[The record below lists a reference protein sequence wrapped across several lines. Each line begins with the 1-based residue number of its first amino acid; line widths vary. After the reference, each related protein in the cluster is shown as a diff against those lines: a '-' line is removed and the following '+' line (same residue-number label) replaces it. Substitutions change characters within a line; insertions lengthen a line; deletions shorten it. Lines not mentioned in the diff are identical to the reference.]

1 MTVRS
6 VLALPVFPGRC
17 QPSIVGRSE
26 LNYRV
31 RNGNGWTLALIST
44 NFVDTNCALLTSTFG
59 QSSHCFVVSSLRV
72 EQRSPQWRC
81 VGDGDTANLPQTPIC
96 YPVDRRTSYII
107 NGLRVFVKRKLSPAV
122 HRAAHRRENLVH
134 LHGLE
139 PGTH

>member
-44 NFVDTNCALLTSTFG
+44 NFVEAKSACLRFRAQLKAVPKNCDRFLAPP
-59 QSSHCFVVSSLRV
+59 LRV
-72 EQRSPQWRC
+72 KTGFAAMEMHGVGTRQTCRKPLYVIRLTGEQA
-81 VGDGDTANLPQTPIC
+81 TL
-96 YPVDRRTSYII
+96 
-107 NGLRVFVKRKLSPAV
+107 
-122 HRAAHRRENLVH
+122 
-134 LHGLE
+134 
-139 PGTH
+139 